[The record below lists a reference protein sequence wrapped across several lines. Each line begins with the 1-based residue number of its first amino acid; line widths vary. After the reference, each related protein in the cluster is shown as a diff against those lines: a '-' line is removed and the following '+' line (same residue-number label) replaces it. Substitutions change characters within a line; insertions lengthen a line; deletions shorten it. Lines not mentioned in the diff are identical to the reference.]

1 MKSRI
6 LRGTVGSTSVTS
18 TTSPPSFVSTPTA
31 RRPFHSNCT
40 NRILPTTRLLL
51 RHVVFNK
58 RRLVKLAKHSEFGA
72 LPESRTNF
80 ETTRALHTRNG
91 AASIAPDLCTLHRR
105 NLHLR
110 GWYVGKWRSRLLDN
124 SFRSGDFWF
133 DYRISK
139 PVENWLCTVEFPV
152 KIRQRKRY

>member
-1 MKSRI
+1 MLGLWLASVTGLKTYTPFAKPHFFAARRLGCPPAMKSRI

-18 TTSPPSFVSTPTA
+18 TTSPPSFLSTPTA

-40 NRILPTTRLLL
+40 NRILPTARLLL
-51 RHVVFNK
+51 RDVVFKK
-58 RRLVKLAKHSEFGA
+58 RRLVKLTKHSEFGV

-110 GWYVGKWRSRLLDN
+110 G
-124 SFRSGDFWF
+124 
-133 DYRISK
+133 
-139 PVENWLCTVEFPV
+139 
-152 KIRQRKRY
+152 